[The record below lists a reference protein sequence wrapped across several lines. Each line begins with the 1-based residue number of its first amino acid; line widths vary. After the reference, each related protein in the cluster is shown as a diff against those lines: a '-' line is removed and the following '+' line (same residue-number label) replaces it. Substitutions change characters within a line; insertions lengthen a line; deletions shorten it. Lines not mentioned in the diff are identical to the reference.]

1 MDLIYATGE
10 KVDIGVMNSFKFDLA
25 FGIDENNF
33 ELTTSTNNHVC
44 REGYILYIEDTEY
57 GGIIRKIAV
66 NTQIGELLYKGDTWH
81 GIIAKKILE
90 PDAGEDY
97 LICNG
102 EANSVL
108 SSLIERMGLD
118 DLFKASTDLSSI
130 TIRNYKMNRYIDG
143 YSGIKKMLAAF
154 GGKLKL
160 IFQDGFVILSA
171 EPLADYSQDD
181 EFDSSQIDFDI
192 EKNYKPT
199 NHVICLGRGELA
211 ERTVIHLFTD
221 SEGNISHTQ
230 SLFGLD
236 EITLTYENANC
247 ESDEEL
253 ENGGIELLKAEWNT
267 DKLQINFDS
276 TKTYDIGDIVGAREN
291 VTGIFMAKEIV
302 KKIVS
307 IDDET
312 VTISHKVGE

>member
-97 LICNG
+97 LICDG

-118 DLFKASTDLSSI
+118 DLFKASTDLSLI

>member
-10 KVDIGVMNSFKFDLA
+10 MIDVGVMNNFKFDLA

-44 REGYILYIEDTEY
+44 REGYILYIENTEY

-90 PDAGEDY
+90 PDEGEDY

-102 EANSVL
+102 DANIVL
-108 SSLIERMGLD
+108 GALIERMNLS
-118 DLFKASTDLSSI
+118 DLFRASTDVSSI
-130 TIRNYKMNRYIDG
+130 TIQNYKMNRYIDG

-160 IFQDGFVILSA
+160 IFQNGFVILSA
-171 EPLADYSQDD
+171 EPYADYSQDD

-199 NHVICLGRGELA
+199 NHVICLGRGDLK

-221 SEGNISHTQ
+221 SEGNISHVQ
-230 SLFGLD
+230 SQFGLD
-236 EITLTYENANC
+236 EVTITYENANC

-253 ENGGIELLKAEWNT
+253 ENGGIELLKSEWNT